1 MIIRN
6 KLLRII
12 FPLSINHL
20 PAYSAQKGFTLIEL
34 VMVIVIL
41 GVLAS
46 VALPKFVDLKADAQD
61 AATKGVAGAISSAS
75 SINYG
80 ARSVNVNKGVPIAY
94 CADAGTLLQGG
105 LPTGYVVGGTL
116 PQAVPAG
123 TTVNCT
129 LTGPSSTSAIVPI
142 TGIL

>member
-1 MIIRN
+1 M
-6 KLLRII
+6 
-12 FPLSINHL
+12 
-20 PAYSAQKGFTLIEL
+20 IEL

-75 SINYG
+75 AINYG
-80 ARSVNVNKGVPIAY
+80 ARSVNLSKGVPIAD
-94 CADAGTLLQGG
+94 CVDAKNLMQGG
-105 LPTGYVVGGTL
+105 LPSGYTVGGGF
-116 PQAVPAG
+116 PPAPVPAG

-129 LTGPSSTSAIVPI
+129 LNGPSGTSATVAV